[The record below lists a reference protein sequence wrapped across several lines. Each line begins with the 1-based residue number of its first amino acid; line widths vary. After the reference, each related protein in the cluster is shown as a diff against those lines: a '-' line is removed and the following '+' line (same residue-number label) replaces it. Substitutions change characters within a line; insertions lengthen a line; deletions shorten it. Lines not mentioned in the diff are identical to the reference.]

1 MDVSPLVT
9 IPLLAA
15 LACFL
20 LHLAALKV
28 FPALS
33 LLDFPERY
41 GYKRPRLPYP
51 TGILCVLTFLL
62 FFAAMEPWTRQTAG
76 LILSIILLT
85 ATSFIDDRK
94 RISPYLRLAIQAAAA
109 FAIFATGPRIY
120 TLTNP
125 LSALGL
131 PDIKLDSL
139 VVDVPFA
146 GSLPVLSGV
155 FTLVWLIV
163 TINALNWFDGIP
175 GQVNVLSVIGFA
187 TIGFLSLSDR
197 VDQPSLALIAFVL
210 SGIAAAALLFD
221 IPPPRVVS
229 GDTGAM
235 FFGLMLGV
243 LTIYAGGKV
252 ATGFLVFGV
261 PLIDF
266 VIVILRRLKKGVSP
280 AKGNAIDEHLH
291 HRLLQKG
298 WPARRIILLMSAIG
312 CVFGISALFL
322 NTTQKFLSGIV
333 LFSCMLLLSAYSE
346 PSKGQLKRE

>member
-1 MDVSPLVT
+1 MRAMDLSPLVT
-9 IPLLAA
+9 APLLAA
-15 LACFL
+15 AACAV
-20 LHLAALKV
+20 LHALALKA
-28 FPALS
+28 FPRLG

-41 GYKRPRLPYP
+41 GLARPRLPYP

-62 FFAAMEPWTRQTAG
+62 FYAVLEPRSTQMIGLTA
-76 LILSIILLT
+76 SIILLT

-94 RISPYLRLAIQAAAA
+94 RLSPYLRMGIQAVAACV
-109 FAIFATGPRIY
+109 IFATGTRIY

-125 LSALGL
+125 LSDLGL

-139 VVDVPFA
+139 VIDTSFA
-146 GSLPVLSGV
+146 GSLPVVSGV
-155 FTLVWLIV
+155 FTLVWLIM

-175 GQVNVLSVIGFA
+175 GQVNVLSAIGFA

-197 VDQPSLALIAFVL
+197 VDQPALALLAFVL
-210 SGIAAAALLFD
+210 SGIAAAALAFD
-221 IPPPRVVS
+221 FPPPKVVS

-261 PLIDF
+261 PLTDF
-266 VIVILRRLKKGVSP
+266 AIVIARRLRKGASP
-280 AKGNAIDEHLH
+280 FKGNAVDEHLH
-291 HRLLQKG
+291 HRLLHKG
-298 WPARRIILLMSAIG
+298 WSPRGIIVLMSGIG

-322 NTTQKFLSGIV
+322 NTTQKFVSGIV
-333 LFSCMLLLSAYSE
+333 LLLCMALLSAYSE
-346 PSKGQLKRE
+346 PRKN